1 MTLPLS
7 LRLAWRELRG
17 GLKGLRLFLA
27 CVALGVAVIAGVG
40 SLRASVEEGLKAD
53 ARILLGG
60 DLHVSLTHRP
70 ASPEQEHGLQT
81 FGTLSTSAEMRA
93 MARGQDR
100 RVLIELKAVDG
111 AYPLYGAVALE
122 PAKPLNEVLARTGGV
137 WGAAAEPALLS
148 RLGLKL
154 GDRVAVGDA
163 TYELR
168 AIVAHE
174 PDRTTNILTLGLRL
188 LVDYDSLAET
198 GLIQPGSLVQYHY
211 RLRLPPARD
220 PGEVTS
226 ILRERF
232 PDSGWRIRGLGD
244 AAPGVQRFLDRIAMF
259 LTLVGL
265 SALLVGG
272 VGVANAVRA
281 YVEARTQTIA
291 ALKCLGASGGLIEA
305 VYRWQVLALGLI
317 GVAIGLVIG
326 GLIPL
331 IVAPLVAD
339 QLPVAARIGLYPGP
353 LGLAAAFGLLTAL
366 AFSLWPV
373 ARAREIAPAALFRDL
388 VAPTRRWPRAGAVAA
403 TVATLAA
410 LAGLAIAT
418 AADPRL
424 AAGFCAGAII
434 AFALFRGAA
443 WGLAR
448 LAAALPRPRQP
459 ALRLALGNLH
469 RPGSPTPSVVLAM
482 GLGLTLLVVV
492 TLVQGNLARQ
502 IEEQLPEVAPSFFFL
517 DLQPDQ
523 VAPFTQLVSAI
534 PGVERIEQVP
544 ALRGRISQINGV
556 AVEQATI
563 GPEARWATG
572 SDRGLTYAATP
583 PPGTRVVAGSWWPPD
598 YRGPPL
604 ISFDAGI
611 ARGMGLGVGDTLT
624 VNVLGRDVTARIAN
638 LRAID
643 WSSLGINFTIV
654 FAPGTLEAAP
664 HTHIATVRATPEAEE
679 AVERAV
685 GNRFLNVST
694 IRVREALATVE
705 GVLDNITSAARLM
718 AGVTLLAGTLVVAG
732 AVLASQR
739 RRIYDSVVLKVL
751 GARRRHLVAA
761 LALEFGLIGAAT
773 AALAGV
779 LGTIGAWVLMATYM
793 RVAFVP
799 LPGSV
804 AAVAAGSV
812 AAIVVLGLVGT
823 WRALGQ
829 RPGPLLRHA

>member
-1 MTLPLS
+1 MTPPLS

-17 GLKGLRLFLA
+17 GMRGLRLFLA

-40 SLRASVEEGLKAD
+40 SLRAGIVAGLKAD
-53 ARILLGG
+53 AQTLLGG
-60 DLHVSLTHRP
+60 DLHLSFTHRT
-70 ASPEQEHGLQT
+70 ATPEQEGGLRA
-81 FGTLSTSAEMRA
+81 FGTLSASAELRA
-93 MARGQDR
+93 MARANDR

-111 AYPLYGAVALE
+111 TYPLYGAVALT
-122 PAKPLNEVLARTGGV
+122 PARPLDEALARERGV

-148 RLGLKL
+148 RLGLKV

-163 TYELR
+163 SYELR
-168 AIVAHE
+168 ATVAHE
-174 PDRTTNILTLGLRL
+174 PDRSTNILTLGLRL
-188 LVDYDSLAET
+188 LVAYDSLAET
-198 GLIQPGSLVQYHY
+198 GLVQPGSLIQYHY
-211 RLRLPPARD
+211 RLRLPPSAD
-220 PGEVTS
+220 AGQVAS
-226 ILRERF
+226 ILRQRF
-232 PDSGWRIRGLGD
+232 PDAGWRIRGLGD

-281 YVEARTQTIA
+281 YIEARTQTIA

-305 VYRWQVLALGLI
+305 VYRWQVLALGAL
-317 GVAIGLVIG
+317 GVLLGLVLG
-326 GLIPL
+326 GLAPVL
-331 IVAPLVAD
+331 IAPVLAD

-353 LGLAAAFGLLTAL
+353 LALAAAFGLLTAL

-373 ARAREIAPAALFRDL
+373 ARAREISPAALFRDL
-388 VAPTRRWPRAGAVAA
+388 VAPARSWPRA
-403 TVATLAA
+403 AA
-410 LAGLAIAT
+410 LAATAAALTGLAALAIAT
-418 AADPRL
+418 AADPKL
-424 AAGFCAGAII
+424 AAGFCAGALI
-434 AFALFRGAA
+434 AFALFRAAA
-443 WGLAR
+443 WALAR
-448 LAAALPRPRQP
+448 LAKALPRPRRP
-459 ALRLALGNLH
+459 GFRLALANLH

-492 TLVQGNLARQ
+492 TLIQGNLARQ

-523 VAPFTQLVSAI
+523 VAPFTQLVGAI

-544 ALRGRISQINGV
+544 ALRARISQINGV
-556 AVEQATI
+556 PVDQATV

-611 ARGMGLGVGDTLT
+611 ARGMGLDVGDTLT
-624 VNVLGRDVTARIAN
+624 VNVLGREITAQIAN

-664 HTHIATVRATPEAEE
+664 HTHIATVRAAPAAEE

-685 GNRFLNVST
+685 TARFRNVSA

-705 GVLDNITSAARLM
+705 GVLASITSAARLM
-718 AGVTLLAGTLVVAG
+718 AAVTLLAGTLVVAG

-761 LALEFGLIGAAT
+761 LALEFGLIGAAA
-773 AALAGV
+773 AALAAV
-779 LGTIGAWVLMATYM
+779 LGTIGAWVLMTYYM
-793 RVAFVP
+793 RVPFIL

-804 AAVAAGSV
+804 AAVAAASV
-812 AAIVVLGLVGT
+812 AAIVALGLAGT

-829 RPGPLLRHA
+829 RPAPLLRHA